1 MDYYIYPCTDYAVPI
16 IKYKLSENKFEYEEK
31 TAFTSS
37 LVLWEFIKR
46 KNTVIGITNCGM
58 IV

>member
-1 MDYYIYPCTDYAVPI
+1 MIDSYIYPCTDYAVPI
-16 IKYKLSENKFEYEEK
+16 IKYKLSDNFEYEEK
-31 TAFTSS
+31 TAFTST
-37 LVLWEFIKR
+37 LILWDFIKR